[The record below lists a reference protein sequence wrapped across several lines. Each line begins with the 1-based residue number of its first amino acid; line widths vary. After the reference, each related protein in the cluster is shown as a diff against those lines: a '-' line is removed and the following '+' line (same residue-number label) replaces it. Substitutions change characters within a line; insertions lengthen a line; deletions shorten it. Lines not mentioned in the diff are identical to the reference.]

1 MESKSNASKTC
12 SLKNRLSVE
21 NSGSQNSRKLKRP
34 SVYDA
39 VAGRISASGF
49 ISKSDYIPQTRDT
62 SSSTRVP
69 LPPEHVLFRSKN
81 APTRFAEYDIYFE
94 NERNDVSDLPDS
106 DLLKALHAYTAD
118 FYSNSTSNKGITDWK
133 SLDGTALIAL
143 GILTEELIKDII
155 GETGDLALTEG
166 QYLNTV
172 KATQTRKNSTLCR
185 RPFKKRQKTKPSS
198 SE

>member
-1 MESKSNASKTC
+1 MGSTSDANKTC
-12 SLKNRLSVE
+12 SLKKGLSAE
-21 NSGSQNSRKLKRP
+21 MSGSQNPRKLKRP

-39 VAGRISASGF
+39 VAGRISASGY
-49 ISKSDYIPQTRDT
+49 ISKSDYIPHTRDT
-62 SSSTRVP
+62 ASSTRTP
-69 LPPEHVLFRSKN
+69 LPPENVLFRSKN

-118 FYSNSTSNKGITDWK
+118 FYSKTTSNQGITDWK

-143 GILTEELIKDII
+143 GILTEELVKDII

-166 QYLNTV
+166 QNFNSV
-172 KATQTRKNSTLCR
+172 KATQTRKNSSTCH
-185 RPFKKRQKTKPSS
+185 RPSKKRQKTESS
-198 SE
+198 SNE